1 VSGPESASTGSAGW
15 DKYDAADSGGPLV
28 LQVWRATGGGP
39 LVLQVWRATGAVLHV
54 VCHWCATGVPR
65 NLVLMFRQTHVRL
78 LRQTHVHL
86 LQTDTFICWG
96 VAAWAPALWL

>member
-1 VSGPESASTGSAGW
+1 VSGPESASTGAAGW
-15 DKYDAADSGGPLV
+15 DKYDAADS
-28 LQVWRATGGGP
+28 GGP

-78 LRQTHVHL
+78 LRQTHVRL